1 MASSPSTTTSSAS
14 SSSSPSSS
22 TVPNIQ
28 YEVSDKPQRLTRV
41 PAWVP
46 LAAFVGTSAALAI
59 PLFMIYRRKGK
70 ALRVAL
76 NSNVTTPPPR
86 RSGTVTTSQLKANL
100 ASSSASAAT
109 AKEPVFESSSEGLSP
124 GTSELMH
131 ALSKMDKSTGL
142 MAAKAFGIATALV
155 VTGGVGLALGVK
167 SLTGVQ
173 DAREFGQLMRTTLYS
188 SLPSLSTQIRRSPE
202 SEEERLDSLRLVPL
216 GTEDTWSWPE
226 AEKRLKRAYDEG
238 GFPLWAQAA
247 LREMEAELRMERKKR
262 EREVQER
269 EARMADS

>member
-1 MASSPSTTTSSAS
+1 MASSPSTTTSST
-14 SSSSPSSS
+14 SSSSPPSPS
-22 TVPNIQ
+22 TLPNIQ
-28 YEVSDKPQRLTRV
+28 NDASETRQRLTRV

-46 LAAFVGTSAALAI
+46 LAAFFGTSAALAI

-76 NSNVTTPPPR
+76 NSTVATPPPR
-86 RSGTVTTSQLKANL
+86 RTGTVSTSQLKANL
-100 ASSSASAAT
+100 ASSSAAA
-109 AKEPVFESSSEGLSP
+109 ANVKEPAIESISEGLSP

-131 ALSKMDKSTGL
+131 ALAKMDKSTGL

-173 DAREFGQLMRTTLYS
+173 DAREFGQLMRTTMYTA
-188 SLPSLSTQIRRSPE
+188 LPSLSSQIRRSPE

-216 GTEDTWSWPE
+216 GTEDTWTWEE
-226 AEKRLKRAYDEG
+226 ADARLKKAYDEG

-247 LREMEAELRMERKKR
+247 LREMEAELRTERKKR

-269 EARMADS
+269 QAKTADS